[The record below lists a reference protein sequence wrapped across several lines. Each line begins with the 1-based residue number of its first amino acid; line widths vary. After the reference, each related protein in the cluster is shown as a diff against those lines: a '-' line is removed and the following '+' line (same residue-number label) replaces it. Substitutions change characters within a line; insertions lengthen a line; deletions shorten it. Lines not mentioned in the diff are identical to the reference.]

1 MTTQMI
7 VRIDE
12 VTKSKVDMLAK
23 NEGKSTSRVVRELL
37 EGYIKD
43 RDIGSYIDELWERT
57 GRKMKTKGVK
67 ITDIKRTIQ
76 AVRKTHAKSRH

>member
-12 VTKSKVDMLAK
+12 ATKSKVDMLAK
-23 NEGKSTSRVVRELL
+23 NEGKSTSRIVRELL
-37 EGYIKD
+37 EVYIKD
-43 RDIGSYIDELWERT
+43 RDIGGYIDELWERT
-57 GRKMKTKGVK
+57 GRKMKAKGVK
-67 ITDIKRTIQ
+67 AGDIKRVIQ